1 MLSGLSALPEIH
13 RKHPKIRLV
22 LLIDRSEPEIVLQAF
37 RAGARGVFARCEGHF
52 ERLCKCVLR
61 VHQGQIWAKT
71 QQLEFIV
78 NALAQ
83 APSLRVVDANG
94 TKLLTKREEDLLHL
108 VADGLGNRDIARQR
122 TLSENTVKNYMFH
135 IFEKLGIS
143 NRVELVLYAL
153 SNSRRALMSIRGDAA
168 TTAMIRTQSD

>member
-1 MLSGLSALPEIH
+1 
-13 RKHPKIRLV
+13 
-22 LLIDRSEPEIVLQAF
+22 
-37 RAGARGVFARCEGHF
+37 
-52 ERLCKCVLR
+52 VLR
-61 VHQGQIWAKT
+61 VHEGQIWAKT

-83 APSLRVVDANG
+83 SPSLRVVDANG

-108 VADGLGNRDIARQR
+108 VADGLGNRDIARQLS
-122 TLSENTVKNYMFH
+122 LSENTVKNYMFH

-153 SNSRRALMSIRGDAA
+153 SNSNRVPMSVSGGRSPAAVDQAQEPPHQTRA
-168 TTAMIRTQSD
+168 